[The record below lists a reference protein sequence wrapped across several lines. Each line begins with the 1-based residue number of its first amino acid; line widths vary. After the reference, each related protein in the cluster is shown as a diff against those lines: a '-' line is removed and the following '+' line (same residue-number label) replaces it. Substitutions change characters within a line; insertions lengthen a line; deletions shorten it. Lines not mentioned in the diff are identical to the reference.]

1 MNPSRR
7 FFLGLVTL
15 ALSFS
20 AQAEEIQLQNLN
32 KSDMQKLVGDFS
44 ANFLHT
50 SVQGAGTLGD
60 IWGFEVGLV
69 AGVANTPHLND
80 LGKRANPSDPP
91 DLKRLPHAEVLGV
104 VTVPFAITVEAGLIP
119 KVGADEFKMSS
130 FSLAAKWTPSE
141 LFFEWP
147 VDVAV
152 KLQATKTNANF
163 NSTINNVPT
172 KFDYDNTITAATA
185 FVSKNFVVFEPY
197 LGLGFAS
204 AKGDLSATGSTTVF
218 NTAYT
223 ASQSANEKKTS
234 GLFIL
239 GSEAKLGLVKFGLE
253 YTRAFETG
261 RMTGKFSFYF

>member
-20 AQAEEIQLQNLN
+20 AHADDIQLQNLD

-50 SVQGAGTLGD
+50 SVEGAGTLGD
-60 IWGFEVGLV
+60 VWGFEVGLV
-69 AGVANTPHLND
+69 GGVANTPHLND
-80 LGKRANPSDPP
+80 LGERANPSNPP
-91 DLKRLPHAEVLGV
+91 DLKRLPHAELLGV

-119 KVGADEFKMSS
+119 KVGTDEFKMSS

-147 VDVAV
+147 VDVAI
-152 KLQATKTNANF
+152 KLQATKTKANF
-163 NSTINNVPT
+163 NSTINSVPT
-172 KFDYDNTITAATA
+172 KFDYDNTVSAATI
-185 FVSKNFVVFEPY
+185 FVSKKFPVFEPY
-197 LGLGFAS
+197 VALGVAK
-204 AKGDLSATGSTTVF
+204 AKGDLGVTGSTTVF
-218 NTAYT
+218 NNAYT
-223 ASQSANEKKTS
+223 ASQSANEQKNS

-239 GSEAKLGLVKFGLE
+239 GSDANLGIVKFGLE
-253 YTRAFETG
+253 YTRAFDTG
-261 RMTGKFSFYF
+261 RLTGKFSFYF